1 MNSPLTALPQA
12 RALGARTV
20 RVTISWY
27 RMAPDPGSTRKPNFD
42 ASNPNAY
49 SASGWAAYDAL
60 VRQARQ
66 QGLTV
71 ALQITGGAPRW
82 AEGKDAPA
90 VYRRTP
96 DDGWRPNAALYGQFV
111 HAVAER
117 YDGRYRPSGSTAA
130 LPAVRFW
137 SFWNEP
143 NFGTD
148 LGPQTTN
155 GSTVPV
161 APTLYRSL
169 LNSAWTAM
177 HETGHSHDTLLIG
190 ELDPLGNALRVV
202 GHPGPLPGAT
212 RVTAPLSFIR
222 ALYCVDPDGHRL
234 TGASAAR
241 YSCPSTAAASRKF
254 RAQNPALFTATGFG
268 IHPYSFEQAPNTSPS
283 KVNNNYT
290 TFPVLSRLTEALDRG
305 TKAYGSGKR
314 FQIYN
319 DEFGYI
325 TRPPSGAG
333 FPSQATASTW
343 LNETEYL
350 SYKNRR
356 VASYDQYLINDPMPT
371 RVQSDARVQHWP
383 VHGVGS
389 AEGDAVG
396 VPSAG
401 VAAGAHDQGGRPDG
415 GLGRRSAGDLRSDRV
430 TDPGD
435 PDAEGRARRL
445 DDDPDRARF
454 EDNGLLR
461 HPPETALQR
470 QPAAGLH
477 LPADPSRFCRRT
489 SLGRRSTA
497 GPSRSRSAVERRRRP
512 RTPVA
517 IGGFVRSYRTNP
529 PLVGAGQVYIASIDS
544 AYLDPIGLRLSF
556 IVGVSSSPPGNQSPL
571 TIVNF
576 LICSTR
582 ARCELARSTPC

>member
-1 MNSPLTALPQA
+1 MYTPLNRSTTLRGLLAAAFTLAVLATVALTTPAPASASTNQVTILQDTSFVNSPLTALPQA
-12 RALGARTV
+12 RALGARVV

-49 SASGWAAYDAL
+49 SESGWAAYDAL
-60 VRQARQ
+60 VRLARQ

-96 DDGWRPNAALYGQFV
+96 DDGWRPNATLYGQFV

-148 LGPQTTN
+148 LGPQTTH

-169 LNSAWTAM
+169 LNSAWTAI

-356 VASYDQYLINDPMPT
+356 VASYDQYLINDPLPT
-371 RVQSDARVQHWP
+371 RFNPTPGFNTGLYTASGQPKATLSAFRLP
-383 VHGVGS
+383 VWLP
-389 AEGDAVG
+389 A
-396 VPSAG
+396 PTIK
-401 VAAGAHDQGGRPDG
+401 AGARTEVWGGARPAIFAQTGSRTLEIQMQKGGR
-415 GLGRRSAGDLRSDRV
+415 GDWTTIQTV
-430 TDPGD
+430 
-435 PDAEGRARRL
+435 RASKTTGYF
-445 DDDPDRARF
+445 DI
-454 EDNGLLR
+454 
-461 HPPETALQR
+461 HPK
-470 QPAAGLH
+470 
-477 LPADPSRFCRRT
+477 LPYS
-489 SLGRRSTA
+489 G
-497 GPSRSRSAVERRRRP
+497 
-512 RTPVA
+512 
-517 IGGFVRSYRTNP
+517 N
-529 PLVGAGQVYIASIDS
+529 
-544 AYLDPIGLRLSF
+544 LRLTYTY
-556 IVGVSSSPPGNQSPL
+556 PQSEPFL
-571 TIVNF
+571 PTNVAGSTINSRTVKVA
-576 LICSTR
+576 LSG
-582 ARCELARSTPC
+582 

>member
-1 MNSPLTALPQA
+1 MHTTLARSTTLRGLLTAAVTLAALLTLALTTASPASASTKQVTILQDTSFLTSPSTALPQA

-49 SASGWAAYDAL
+49 SAAGWAPYDAL
-60 VRQARQ
+60 VQQARQ

-117 YDGRYRPSGSTAA
+117 YDGRFRPSDSTAA

-161 APTLYRSL
+161 APMLYRSL
-169 LNSAWTAM
+169 LNSSWKAM
-177 HETGHSHDTLLIG
+177 QQTGHAHDTLLIG

-222 ALYCVDPDGHRL
+222 ALYCVDPNGRRL
-234 TGASAAR
+234 TGTAATL
-241 YSCPSTAAASRKF
+241 YSCPSSPAASRRF
-254 RAQNPALFTATGFG
+254 RAQNPALFNATGFG

-305 TKAYGSGKR
+305 TKAYQSGKR

-325 TRPPSGAG
+325 TRPPAGAG
-333 FPSQATASTW
+333 FPSQATAATW

-356 VASYDQYLINDPMPT
+356 VASYDQYLI
-371 RVQSDARVQHWP
+371 
-383 VHGVGS
+383 
-389 AEGDAVG
+389 
-396 VPSAG
+396 
-401 VAAGAHDQGGRPDG
+401 
-415 GLGRRSAGDLRSDRV
+415 
-430 TDPGD
+430 TDPVPTPFNPTPGFNTGLFTSSGQ
-435 PDAEGRARRL
+435 PKATLSAFRLPVWLPSTTIKAGTRTEVWGGAR
-445 DDDPDRARF
+445 PV
-454 EDNGLLR
+454 
-461 HPPETALQR
+461 T
-470 QPAAGLH
+470 
-477 LPADPSRFCRRT
+477 
-489 SLGRRSTA
+489 
-497 GPSRSRSAVERRRRP
+497 V
-512 RTPVA
+512 TPVSTPTVE
-517 IGGFVRSYRTNP
+517 IQMQKGGHGDWTTIQTVR
-529 PLVGAGQVYIASIDS
+529 ASNTTGYFDIHPKLPYS
-544 AYLDPIGLRLSF
+544 GNLRLAYTYPQSQPF
-556 IVGVSSSPPGNQSPL
+556 LPTDVAGSTIVGRTVKVVLS
-571 TIVNF
+571 
-576 LICSTR
+576 R
-582 ARCELARSTPC
+582 